1 MTKQVYLAAVDMGSN
16 SFRCEIG
23 RLEAHEGSRQIVRAD
38 YLKETVRLGGGL
50 DKHGRLSEAAIMRGL
65 ACLERFA
72 ERIRGFH
79 PDFVRAVATQT
90 LREATNREE
99 FVRPA
104 EKILGFPIE
113 VISGREEARL
123 IYAGVAN
130 LLPDTDEQRL
140 VIDIGGRSTE
150 IILGKRLTPKIAESY
165 QVGSVSLSQRYFPQG
180 RFTEKAFEE
189 ARISAAA
196 SIEDSIEL
204 FSRSQ
209 WDVAYGSSGTV
220 GAVAELLSA
229 NAVSDEVV
237 TLEGLAWCREKLLRA
252 SSADKLKMSGLKDDR
267 KAVIGGGIAI
277 LEALLQTF
285 EIHTLMPAKGAL
297 RQGVLFDMLGR
308 REEGGKRDLRHETVS
323 RLQTVFRVD
332 TKQAA
337 RVELSAVSIYEQ
349 LLASTKSVASL
360 DRLNELRWACRLHEL
375 GMSVSHSEFHRH
387 GAYIIEKA
395 DAAGFSQSQQQ
406 HMANLVLGHR
416 GRLRKIAPLLTDP
429 NFAQQL
435 IALRL
440 AAILCHARRDP
451 KQPNISV
458 AIKNKKADELKDAQR
473 TVVTIDA
480 AWLHQHPQSGYLLN
494 EEVIAWENLPLAI
507 VLLSSPNQPNR
518 VDEKDQAQPPAPA
531 WNDTQWT

>member
-1 MTKQVYLAAVDMGSN
+1 MTKQVYLAAVDLGSN

-23 RLEAHEGSRQIVRAD
+23 RLEQHEGSRQIVRAD

-50 DKHGRLSEAAIMRGL
+50 DKQGRLSEAAIMRGL

-90 LREATNREE
+90 LREATNRDD
-99 FVRPA
+99 FVKPA

-130 LLPDTDEQRL
+130 LLPDSDEQRL

-150 IILGKRLTPKIAESY
+150 IILGCRLKPKIAESY
-165 QVGSVSLSQRYFPQG
+165 QVGSVSLSQRYFSEG
-180 RFTEKAFEE
+180 RFTEKAFDE

-196 SIEDSIEL
+196 SIEDSVE
-204 FSRSQ
+204 FFARSQ

-229 NAVSDEVV
+229 NAVSDEGVS
-237 TLEGLAWCREKLLRA
+237 LEGLAWCREKLLRA

-277 LEALLQTF
+277 LEALLETF
-285 EIHTLMPAKGAL
+285 GIQSLMPAKGAL

-308 REEGGKRDLRHETVS
+308 NEEGGRRDLRHETAS
-323 RLQTVFRVD
+323 RLQTAFRID
-332 TKQAA
+332 TKQAE
-337 RVELSAVSIYEQ
+337 RVERSAIPVYEQ
-349 LLASTKSVASL
+349 LLASSKAAPML
-360 DRLNELRWACRLHEL
+360 DQLNELRWACRLHEL
-375 GMSVSHSEFHRH
+375 GMTVSHSEFHRH

-406 HMANLVLGHR
+406 RLANLVLGHR
-416 GRLRKIAPLLTDP
+416 GRLRKITPMLIDHG
-429 NFAQQL
+429 FALQL

-440 AAILCHARRDP
+440 AAILCHARRDA

-458 AIKNKKADELKDAQR
+458 AIKRKKSDETKDGLR
-473 TVVTIDA
+473 TVVTMDP
-480 AWLHQHPQSGYLLN
+480 AWAHLHPQSVHLLN
-494 EEVIAWENLPLAI
+494 EEVLAWESLPFAIELTLAPSQ
-507 VLLSSPNQPNR
+507 LNHEN
-518 VDEKDQAQPPAPA
+518 DEAH
-531 WNDTQWT
+531 TQWT